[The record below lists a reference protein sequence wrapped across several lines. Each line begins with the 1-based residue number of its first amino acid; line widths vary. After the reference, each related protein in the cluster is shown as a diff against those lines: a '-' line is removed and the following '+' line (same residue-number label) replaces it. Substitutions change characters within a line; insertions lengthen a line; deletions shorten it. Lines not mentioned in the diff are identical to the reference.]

1 MIRKRTA
8 EEKSTDY
15 PRRLV
20 TMQSTP
26 LGVRKGR
33 PGFVG
38 TVPLKTSR
46 KYLRSER
53 ARRQQFNSY
62 RPVFLAWITL
72 KELYK
77 FFGILLY
84 TTKYQLQNLREYWKK
99 KPGTAS
105 FPEVQMAMSYD
116 RFALIYRCFR
126 FSEEEVSQSEIQCE
140 SNL

>member
-1 MIRKRTA
+1 MIRKRT
-8 EEKSTDY
+8 EEEASSDY

-20 TMQSTP
+20 SLPGEP

-33 PGFVG
+33 PGFLG
-38 TVPLKTSR
+38 TVPFKISR

-53 ARRQQFNSY
+53 ARRRQFNSH
-62 RPVFLAWITL
+62 RPVFLTPITL
-72 KELYK
+72 NDLYK

-84 TTKYQLQNLREYWKK
+84 TTKCQLQNLKDYWKK

-105 FPEVQMAMSYD
+105 FPEVQMAMAYD

-126 FSEEEVSQSEIQCE
+126 FSEEEVSQ
-140 SNL
+140 NLW